1 MNLTNLNASW
11 RLTSFSNKVLL
22 GSNFALAC
30 AVVVLGGAA
39 INNRDRLTVMPPTMD
54 QPYTV
59 GWRSATPEYYK
70 SMAMYFSGVI
80 GTVGPRTIDYVIK
93 NIERFC
99 DPEVAEEFKRR
110 LRALS
115 SEYEFRQSTASSWF
129 EGERIAWEE
138 RSGKVF
144 VIGRLMTANQSRQ
157 VSSKPVV
164 YEYRIIVREGM
175 PVIVHFDSYEGTV
188 PHTLLWLQDPKKVEL
203 EAKRRDAESR
213 TAETKEAVLDE
224 RAANAAALQEKAST
238 QGADAA
244 ASTQGSKQ

>member
-11 RLTSFSNKVLL
+11 RLTSFSNKILL
-22 GSNFALAC
+22 GSNLVLAC
-30 AVVVLGGAA
+30 ATLVLGGAA

-99 DPEVAEEFKRR
+99 APEVAEEFKRR

-115 SEYEFRQSTASSWF
+115 SEYEFKQSTASSWF
-129 EGERIAWEE
+129 EGERLAWEE
-138 RSGKVF
+138 KSGKVF
-144 VIGRLMTANQSRQ
+144 VIGKLLTANQARQ
-157 VSSKPVV
+157 VTTKQVV
-164 YEYRIIVREGM
+164 YEYRIVVREGM
-175 PVIVHFDSYEGTV
+175 PVITHFDSYEGNV
-188 PHTLLWLQDPKKVEL
+188 PHTLIWLQDPKKAEL
-203 EAKRRDAESR
+203 EAKRRDAEER
-213 TAETKEAVLDE
+213 MTTTKEAALDE
-224 RAANAAALQEKAST
+224 RAANAETLKEKAAIPVAPAVAPERT
-238 QGADAA
+238 
-244 ASTQGSKQ
+244 KQ